1 MAVPAGGRRPWGVAG
16 LNSKRAN
23 RYFFH
28 MRIYRRTFLV
38 YLLIVLFLVTG
49 VLAVLSY
56 TVRSVGLNAFS
67 SEANSSFMLL
77 EQQLTHVSSSIDALF
92 VRLYSTTALREDFF
106 HFFNSS
112 PSEYVAYHLDNPS
125 RAESYLD
132 ECGSLVAETDYC
144 ISHIL
149 HYGEG
154 QIADTEYSR
163 EGYSR
168 WRSLS
173 EREAEELCRDHLTI
187 SKDVDTAG
195 SVTFVIEPTGL
206 IYDYYCAGGE
216 VAASVT
222 IGGTTSVVGDTG
234 WQQEVDWE
242 SLAQSGPS
250 QPGIRREPEGLL
262 FSVRSS
268 SLFGYTLVSAA
279 PWGDYMS
286 LPLRAALLI
295 GLAVAAGLV
304 LITLLYA
311 RKFSSDSGFIQSI
324 LDSMS
329 RAESSDFVPVDPGS
343 RRDEYAAIA
352 QHLNS
357 LYEHLQ
363 ALIEQRYVLT
373 ISQQRAEIQ
382 RLSAQLNPHFLY
394 NTLESMR
401 LRALREGDAPMA
413 EATGGLGSLYR
424 SIVKTPPVITIG
436 EELEIARKYLDLMSF
451 LQGDS
456 FVYHLDVP
464 SEAFDIPTPKIWMQP
479 IVENF
484 FKHDFQST
492 DDIKVVVISGE
503 LTPGPD
509 GGGHASGR
517 CLSLEFFSNLGH
529 IEPDKLAELNRAFSS
544 SAADGE
550 DSGGIGLT
558 SVWYRLRLFY
568 GGRMSMEMSNN
579 APTGVSLHIRIS
591 EEASESDVPASDS

>member
-1 MAVPAGGRRPWGVAG
+1 MT
-16 LNSKRAN
+16 KRAN
-23 RYFFH
+23 RYFFN

-38 YLLIVLFLVTG
+38 YLLIVMLLVTG
-49 VLAVLSY
+49 VFAALSV
-56 TVRSVGLNAFS
+56 TARSTGLNAFS

-92 VRLYSTTALREDFF
+92 VRLYSTSSLREDFF
-106 HFFNSS
+106 HFFDAS
-112 PSEYVAYHLDNPS
+112 PSEYVAYHLDSPT

-149 HYGEG
+149 HYSEG
-154 QIADTEYSR
+154 QIADMEYSP

-168 WRSLS
+168 WSAIGP
-173 EREAEELCRDHLTI
+173 EEAEELCRDKLTV

-195 SVTFVIEPTGL
+195 SVTFVIEPAGL
-206 IYDYYCAGGE
+206 IYNYYCAGGE
-216 VAASVT
+216 AAAGLS
-222 IGGTTSVVGDTG
+222 IGGSTTVVGDTD
-234 WQQEVDWE
+234 WQLEVDWE
-242 SLAQSGPS
+242 SLAQSGS
-250 QPGIRREPEGLL
+250 REPGISHEPVDLL
-262 FSVRSS
+262 YSVHSS
-268 SLFGYTLVSAA
+268 SLFDYTLVSAS
-279 PWGDYMS
+279 PWDDYMS
-286 LPLRAALLI
+286 MPLRAALLI

-311 RKFSSDSGFIQSI
+311 RKFSSDSAFIQSI

-329 RAESSDFVPVDPGS
+329 RAESSEFVPVETGD

-352 QHLNS
+352 HHLNS
-357 LYEHLQ
+357 LYEHLE

-401 LRALREGDAPMA
+401 LRALKEGDAPMA

-424 SIVKTPPVITIG
+424 SIVKTAPVITIG
-436 EELEIARKYLDLMSF
+436 EELEITRKYLELMSF

-464 SEAFDIPTPKIWMQP
+464 QEALDISTPKIWMQP

-492 DDIKVVVISGE
+492 DELKVVVISGE
-503 LTPGPD
+503 LTPGPGVKD
-509 GGGHASGR
+509 GSPEEGSRPAGR
-517 CLSLEFFSNLGH
+517 TLSLEFLSNLGH
-529 IEPDKLAELNRAFSS
+529 IEEDKLSELNLSFSRD
-544 SAADGE
+544 AAEPEGT
-550 DSGGIGLT
+550 GGLGLT

-568 GGRMSMEMSNN
+568 SGRVSMEMSNN
-579 APTGVSLHIRIS
+579 APTGVSLRICIS
-591 EEASESDVPASDS
+591 EEASESDVPAADS